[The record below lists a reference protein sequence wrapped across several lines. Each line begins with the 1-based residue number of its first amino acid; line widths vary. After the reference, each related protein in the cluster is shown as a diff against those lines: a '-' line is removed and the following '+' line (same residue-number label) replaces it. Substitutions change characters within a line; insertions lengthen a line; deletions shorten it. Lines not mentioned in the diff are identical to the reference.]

1 MIPTSNHNLKYDSTI
16 IYWLYIFWFLHQTTT
31 HFHRDQ
37 GISCC
42 ISFDSYIKPQ
52 LSWVN
57 VAIFRVV
64 YLLIPTS
71 NHNSLPACALKRL
84 VVYLLI
90 PTSNHNHGKTTVLIQ
105 ELYIFWFLHQTTTYR
120 YERMLPTSCISFDSY
135 IKPQPT
141 TRTQIRANCCISF
154 DSYIKPQRYTISN
167 LRNAR
172 CISFDSYIKPQHIHG
187 AKIRIICC
195 ISFDS
200 YIKPQRC

>member
-1 MIPTSNHNLKYDSTI
+1 MSFCCISFDSYIKPQHKCTFRRHTLVVYLLIPTSNHNLKYDSTI

-105 ELYIFWFLHQTTTYR
+105 ELYIFWFLHQTTTCSV
-120 YERMLPTSCISFDSY
+120 LIILTVQLY
-135 IKPQPT
+135 IFWFLHQTT
-141 TRTQIRANCCISF
+141 TRCQTAKELCEL
-154 DSYIKPQRYTISN
+154 YIFWFLHQTTTWSI
-167 LRNAR
+167 A
-172 CISFDSYIKPQHIHG
+172 
-187 AKIRIICC
+187 
-195 ISFDS
+195 
-200 YIKPQRC
+200 